1 MLRSTLVFTFR
12 NVSTGFLCQPHIL
25 CEYCLRNFAFTNQLK
40 KPKNLSYQP
49 MLGKSGKQQSAV
61 STKVPVF
68 GFSLAIA

>member
-1 MLRSTLVFTFR
+1 M
-12 NVSTGFLCQPHIL
+12 
-25 CEYCLRNFAFTNQLK
+25 RNFAFTNQLK

-68 GFSLAIA
+68 GFSWAIA